1 MTMVANYAGF
11 ARASIGMEVANRELE
26 RRDGAGDGVETAWRE
41 RW

>member
-1 MTMVANYAGF
+1 MVANYAGF

-26 RRDGAGDGVETAWRE
+26 RLEGSDDGVETTWRE